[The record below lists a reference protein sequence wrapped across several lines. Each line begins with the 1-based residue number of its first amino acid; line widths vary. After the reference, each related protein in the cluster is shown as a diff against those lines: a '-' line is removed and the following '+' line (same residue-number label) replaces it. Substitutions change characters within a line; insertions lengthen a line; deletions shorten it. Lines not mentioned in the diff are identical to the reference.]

1 MLLII
6 LATFL
11 YAVLVTV
18 SSMFLNSL
26 SVPMFLT
33 LLYIVPVCINLVLI
47 KLQKSEKYKRIYSLL
62 LPTLAMG
69 AYVLFAYLTSNS
81 GVWGEFVQLN
91 TLANDDISVD
101 IAEDLLSTTQILFAA
116 LVYYA
121 SSITLHLLS
130 KSNKKAKKGVTY
142 A

>member
-1 MLLII
+1 MLLIV

-11 YAVLVTV
+11 YTVLVTV

-33 LLYIVPVCINLVLI
+33 LLYIVPVCIDLVLI

-62 LPTLAMG
+62 FPTLAMG

-81 GVWGEFVQLN
+81 GAWGEFVQLN

-101 IAEDLLSTTQILFAA
+101 IAEDLFSTTQILFAT

-121 SSITLHLLS
+121 PSITLYLLS
-130 KSNKKAKKGVTY
+130 KSNKKA
-142 A
+142 